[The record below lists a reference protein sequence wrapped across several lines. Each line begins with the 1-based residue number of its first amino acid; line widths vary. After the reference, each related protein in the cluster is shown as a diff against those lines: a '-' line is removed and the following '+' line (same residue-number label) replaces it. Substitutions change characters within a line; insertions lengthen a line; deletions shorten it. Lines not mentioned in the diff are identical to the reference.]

1 MRADIMG
8 SEIRLKKQKWVVA
21 AKRADFQEIGKK
33 FQIDPVIARIIRNR
47 GLTELS
53 QIERYL
59 YGERKDLY
67 DPHLLKD
74 AGKGAEIIRKKIE
87 MHKKIRIIG
96 DYDIDGVEAS
106 YILIRALRRCGAD
119 VDVAIPDRM
128 KDGYGINQ
136 NLIETAYE
144 AGVDTI
150 LTCDNG
156 IAAAEPIRMA
166 KEMGMTVIVTDH
178 HDIPKELAKA
188 DAVVNPKQSD
198 CPYPF
203 KGLCGA
209 AVAFKFVQLLY
220 EQMGIPVEEAD
231 EFLENVGFATVGDVM
246 DLQDENRIL
255 VKIGLEM
262 LNHTKNLG
270 MRALILQ
277 NQLQPGELKAHH
289 IGFRIGP
296 CLNASGRL
304 DTAQRS
310 LRLLLS
316 EDALEAG
323 TLAAELV
330 SLNEERK
337 DMTALA
343 VEDAKRV
350 ISENGMEKDK
360 VLVVFLPDCH
370 ESLAGIVAGRI
381 REQYDRPAL
390 VLTRGE
396 ESAKG
401 SGRSV
406 ECYSMF
412 EELKKCD
419 DLLLKYGGHPMAAGF
434 SLEEAKIPEFRRRL
448 NENTTLTWEDLTPKV
463 VIDVPMPVDYVS
475 EGLIR
480 QLDCLEPFGKGNEKP
495 AFADHDLEICSAKIF
510 GKNGSVVRLQL
521 KSKHGTV
528 RDAVYFGEPE
538 NLELSIAEKYG
549 KVVAEAVM
557 HGKRQ
562 PGVRMHFMYYP
573 EINSYQGNESIQL
586 RITGF
591 C

>member
-1 MRADIMG
+1 MG

-21 AKRADFQEIGKK
+21 AKRADFQGIGKQ

-53 QIERYL
+53 QIDRYL
-59 YGERKDLY
+59 HGDRKDLY

-74 AGKGAEIIRKKIE
+74 AEKGAEIIRKKIE
-87 MHKKIRIIG
+87 LHKKIRIIG

-106 YILIRALRRCGAD
+106 YILIRALQCCGAD

-136 NLIETAYE
+136 NLIEAAHE

-178 HDIPKELAKA
+178 HDIPKEPAQA

-231 EFLENVGFATVGDVM
+231 EFLENAGFATVGDVM

-310 LRLLLS
+310 LRLLLC

-350 ISENGMEKDK
+350 IAENGMEEDK

-381 REQYDRPAL
+381 REQYDRPTL

-412 EELKKCD
+412 EELQKCD

-448 NENTTLTWEDLTPKV
+448 NENTTLTWEDLTPKI

-475 EGLIR
+475 ETLIR

-495 AFADHDLEICSAKIF
+495 AFADHDLEICSARIF
-510 GKNGSVVRLQL
+510 GKNGNVVRLQL
-521 KSKHGTV
+521 KSKHGTM

-549 KVVAEAVM
+549 KVVAEDVM

-562 PGVRMHFMYYP
+562 PWVRMHFMYYP

>member
-21 AKRADFQEIGKK
+21 AKRADFQGIGKK

-475 EGLIR
+475 EGLIQ

-495 AFADHDLEICSAKIF
+495 AFADHDLEICSARIF
-510 GKNGSVVRLQL
+510 GNGSVVQLQL

-549 KVVAEAVM
+549 KVAAEAVM

>member
-1 MRADIMG
+1 M
-8 SEIRLKKQKWVVA
+8 
-21 AKRADFQEIGKK
+21 
-33 FQIDPVIARIIRNR
+33 
-47 GLTELS
+47 
-53 QIERYL
+53 
-59 YGERKDLY
+59 
-67 DPHLLKD
+67 
-74 AGKGAEIIRKKIE
+74 
-87 MHKKIRIIG
+87 
-96 DYDIDGVEAS
+96 
-106 YILIRALRRCGAD
+106 
-119 VDVAIPDRM
+119 
-128 KDGYGINQ
+128 
-136 NLIETAYE
+136 
-144 AGVDTI
+144 
-150 LTCDNG
+150 
-156 IAAAEPIRMA
+156 
-166 KEMGMTVIVTDH
+166 
-178 HDIPKELAKA
+178 
-188 DAVVNPKQSD
+188 
-198 CPYPF
+198 
-203 KGLCGA
+203 
-209 AVAFKFVQLLY
+209 
-220 EQMGIPVEEAD
+220 
-231 EFLENVGFATVGDVM
+231 
-246 DLQDENRIL
+246 
-255 VKIGLEM
+255 
-262 LNHTKNLG
+262 
-270 MRALILQ
+270 
-277 NQLQPGELKAHH
+277 
-289 IGFRIGP
+289 
-296 CLNASGRL
+296 
-304 DTAQRS
+304 
-310 LRLLLS
+310 
-316 EDALEAG
+316 
-323 TLAAELV
+323 AAELV

-337 DMTALA
+337 NMTALA

-350 ISENGMEKDK
+350 ISENGMEEDK

-401 SGRSV
+401 SGRSL

-412 EELKKCD
+412 EELQKCD

-475 EGLIR
+475 EGLIQ

-495 AFADHDLEICSAKIF
+495 AFADHDLEICSARIF
-510 GKNGSVVRLQL
+510 GNGSVVRLQL

-549 KVVAEAVM
+549 KVAAEAVM